1 MGIELLSWYKLNI
14 HWLVASLPGLCPLL
28 AVRINRKLSEVGQGP
43 GNMAAVADNHPMLL
57 KCAQVLVGDNATRLA
72 VRLLGNIAQGRG
84 GTLPFDT
91 VC

>member
-1 MGIELLSWYKLNI
+1 MHGRLYIVSAIQL
-14 HWLVASLPGLCPLL
+14 
-28 AVRINRKLSEVGQGP
+28 
-43 GNMAAVADNHPMLL
+43 
-57 KCAQVLVGDNATRLA
+57 CAQVLVGDNATRLA